1 MIQITDK
8 IMTTNDKIVDI
19 FSTFQTVVHLSED
32 LKHNHVFVVL
42 GASGDLA
49 KKKIYPTLW
58 WLFRDNLIPDNTYF
72 LGYARSKLDI
82 VEYLTKTAYEY
93 MKVKEEEKKLFE
105 EFVKKN
111 YYLAG
116 SYDKDESFKELNKKI
131 LDISKDHTPANE
143 TNFECNR
150 IFYFALPP
158 TVYTSVCL
166 FLSNYC
172 KAKKYIFFNYFS

>member
-1 MIQITDK
+1 MASSDK
-8 IMTTNDKIVDI
+8 VIDEV
-19 FSTFQTVVHLSED
+19 FATFQTVVHSSED
-32 LKHNHVFVVL
+32 LKHNHVFVVM

-58 WLFRDNLIPDNTYF
+58 WLFKDDLLPANTFF

-82 VEYLTKTAYEY
+82 VEYLTKTCYEY
-93 MKVKEEEKKLFE
+93 MKVKPEEKSQFD

-111 YYLAG
+111 YYIAG
-116 SYDKDESFKELNKKI
+116 SYDKDEHFIQLNEKI
-131 LDISKDHTPANE
+131 LDISKTNTSNPQE
-143 TNFECNR
+143 TNYECNR

-158 TVYTSVCL
+158 TVYTSVTL

-172 KAKKYIFFNYFS
+172 KAKK

>member
-1 MIQITDK
+1 MASKDANVIDE
-8 IMTTNDKIVDI
+8 V
-19 FSTFQTVVHLSED
+19 FATFQTVVHLSED
-32 LKHNHVFVVL
+32 LKNNHVFVVM

-58 WLFRDNLIPDNTYF
+58 WLYRDDLLPVNTFF

-82 VEYLTKTAYEY
+82 FEYLTKTAYQY
-93 MKVKEEEKKLFE
+93 MKVKPEEKQLFD

-116 SYDKDESFKELNKKI
+116 SYDKDENFVELNQKI
-131 LDISKDHTPANE
+131 LDISKEHTTPSKENN
-143 TNFECNR
+143 NFECNR

-158 TVYTSVCL
+158 SVYTSVSL

-172 KAKKYIFFNYFS
+172 KAKK